1 MILRLTLVLGLA
13 AGAAMAAEAPLD
25 GAAFEARTTGQT
37 LAFESGGQA
46 YGYEQYLPGRRVIW
60 AFDGGECREG
70 RWFEPDPGRICFVYD
85 YDPEPQC
92 WAFFDR
98 AGRLVAQFEGAEPG
112 AELIE
117 TERSAAPLNCPG
129 PDVGA

>member
-1 MILRLTLVLGLA
+1 MIARLLLVLGLS
-13 AGAAMAAEAPLD
+13 AGMAAAAEVPLD

-60 AFDGGECREG
+60 AFDGGECRAG
-70 RWFEPDPGRICFVYD
+70 RWFEPDPGRICFVYEH
-85 YDPEPQC
+85 DPDPQC

-98 AGRLVAQFEGAEPG
+98 AGRLVAQFEGAEAG
-112 AELIE
+112 EELIE
-117 TERSAAPLNCPG
+117 TERSSAPLNCPG